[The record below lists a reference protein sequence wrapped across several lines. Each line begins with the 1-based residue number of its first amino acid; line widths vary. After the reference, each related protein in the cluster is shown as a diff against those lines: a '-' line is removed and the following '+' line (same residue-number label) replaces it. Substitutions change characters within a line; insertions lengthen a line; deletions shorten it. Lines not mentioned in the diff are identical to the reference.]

1 MWNRKKVFLMN
12 FGDSVFIL
20 FYFYDVI
27 TELKDTVFNFFRL
40 FNSKTDI
47 VIINIHRLMYNY
59 VFQQTNEFS
68 LTHN

>member
-1 MWNRKKVFLMN
+1 MN

-59 VFQQTNEFS
+59 VFQQTDEFS

>member
-1 MWNRKKVFLMN
+1 MK

-20 FYFYDVI
+20 FHFYDVI

-59 VFQQTNEFS
+59 VFQQTDEFS
-68 LTHN
+68 LTHNSSLQNR

>member
-1 MWNRKKVFLMN
+1 MK

-59 VFQQTNEFS
+59 VFQQTDEFS

>member
-1 MWNRKKVFLMN
+1 MK

-27 TELKDTVFNFFRL
+27 TELKDTVFHFFRL
-40 FNSKTDI
+40 FNSKMDI

-59 VFQQTNEFS
+59 VFQQTDEFS